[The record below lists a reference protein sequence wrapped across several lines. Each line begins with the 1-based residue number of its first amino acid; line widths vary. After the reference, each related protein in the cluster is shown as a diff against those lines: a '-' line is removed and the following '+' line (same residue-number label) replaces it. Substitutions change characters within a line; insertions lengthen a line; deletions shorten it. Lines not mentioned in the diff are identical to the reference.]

1 MIRAMTS
8 LPVPLSPVT
17 RTVDSLCWSTS
28 IIRKT
33 RAMAG
38 DRAMS
43 PKPAMGPLASTVESS
58 AGRRTT
64 R

>member
-1 MIRAMTS
+1 MIREMTS

-33 RAMAG
+33 RVMAG
-38 DRAMS
+38 IAR
-43 PKPAMGPLASTVESS
+43 
-58 AGRRTT
+58 
-64 R
+64 